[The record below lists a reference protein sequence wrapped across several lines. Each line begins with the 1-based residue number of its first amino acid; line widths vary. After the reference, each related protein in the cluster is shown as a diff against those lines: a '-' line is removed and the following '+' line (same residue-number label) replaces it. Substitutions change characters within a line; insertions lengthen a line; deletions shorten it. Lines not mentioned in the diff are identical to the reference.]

1 MVSDAE
7 RTGDQFRDFGTLSIV
22 EEREYNARELRGDDA
37 VKEAP
42 LATFSDALSSGEF
55 VVTTELNPPKGTDLE
70 PLMRRAES
78 LSAMVRAFNV
88 TDSAGANMTM
98 APIAA
103 AHLMI
108 DRGIEPILQVT
119 GRDRN
124 RIALEGEILA
134 AAALG
139 VRNVLCMSGDP
150 PGRGDHP
157 DAKGVFDLKAETLLE
172 AVTAMNSGKDMYGNE
187 LKGSPTLFAGAV
199 ANPGADDVD
208 TELARMEDKVRS
220 GALFFQ
226 TQAVYDAA
234 SFENFMEG
242 ARGFGVPVLAGM
254 IVLKSGGMA
263 RFLNDKLPGVSV
275 PQGIIDEMDG
285 TEDRAEAGV
294 RITARLIDEVRGM
307 CDGTHIMAI
316 GWESRIPAILE
327 AAGLPHGE

>member
-1 MVSDAE
+1 ME
-7 RTGDQFRDFGTLSIV
+7 TQLT
-22 EEREYNARELRGDDA
+22 
-37 VKEAP
+37 
-42 LATFSDALSSGEF
+42 TFSEVLKSGRF
-55 VVTTELNPPKGTDLE
+55 VVTSELNPPKGTDLST
-70 PLMRRAES
+70 LFRDAEA
-78 LSAMVRAFNV
+78 LNGMVDAFNL

-103 AHLMI
+103 AHIML

-134 AAALG
+134 ASALG
-139 VRNVLCMSGDP
+139 ITNILCMSGDP

-157 DAKGVFDLKAETLLE
+157 DAVGVFDLKAETLLD
-172 AVTAMNSGKDMYGNE
+172 AVKSMNSGADMYGKE
-187 LKGSPTLFAGAV
+187 LNGTPSIFAGAV

-208 TELARMEDKVRS
+208 HELARMEEKVRR
-220 GALFFQ
+220 GAAFFQ

-234 SFENFMEG
+234 AFETFMET

-254 IVLKSGGMA
+254 IVLKSARMG

-275 PQGIIDEMDG
+275 PESIIDEMDAA
-285 TEDRAEAGV
+285 TDRAAAGV
-294 RITARLIDEVRGM
+294 QITARLIREVRGM

-316 GWESRIPAILE
+316 GWESRIPAILT
-327 AAGLPHGE
+327 AADLA